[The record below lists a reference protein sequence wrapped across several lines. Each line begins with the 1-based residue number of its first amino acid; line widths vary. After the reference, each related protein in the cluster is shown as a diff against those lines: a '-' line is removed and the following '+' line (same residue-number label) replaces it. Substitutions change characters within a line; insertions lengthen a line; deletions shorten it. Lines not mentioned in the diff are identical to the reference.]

1 MNINAI
7 EMMSLNQKNMKF
19 GMKATPTP
27 TEPQAPV
34 TQPNYGMNGLEAQ
47 ANSNIAFQ
55 GLMAKAGKRIMPY
68 MMGLMVLGGAAGLQS
83 CDKYMEPDTKIVHA
97 ETNINSTVNVTID
110 MSAITEMMA
119 EFRALIDK
127 LSGVMD
133 TMNATLQQ
141 FYAKFSQFV
150 ADYQAGKLD
159 DAAFKQAVLDLFK
172 QSNANQETMIG
183 LTTQQNAQIAE
194 ILAKFGNGEL
204 TLDEAF
210 DQLMAILGSIN
221 NGIHALLAEAQS
233 AHQDYKDKMDEANTY
248 LQHIDYNT
256 YNIDANTKI
265 LTQYV
270 KDANDKLGAIKA
282 GVDSL
287 LAHSPEL
294 KDLLV
299 QIHNDQIKAPLLEE
313 ILATAGV
320 TVTQAMAMS
329 TEELKAIIQ
338 KGINTYVTY
347 ETKKIKIMEFIRD
360 NMPQISENPELGAK
374 LTQIVELLNS
384 IDAKDAAAND
394 KLQAIYDKLDAIL
407 NNLGCVDC
415 CDEVIELL
423 KEIAAKSHE
432 GVLD

>member
-47 ANSNIAFQ
+47 ANNNIAFQ
-55 GLMAKAGKRIMPY
+55 GSALAAIRNSKAMKLA
-68 MMGLMVLGGAAGLQS
+68 MGAMFAGSIVTALPS
-83 CDKYMEPDTKIVHA
+83 CDRYTEPEVKIVHA
-97 ETNINSTVNVTID
+97 ETNIESTVNVNID
-110 MSAITEMMA
+110 MSTAAQIS
-119 EFRALIDK
+119 ALLQKIADMIGDMG
-127 LSGVMD
+127 SGW
-133 TMNATLQQ
+133 QQ
-141 FYAKFSQFV
+141 FIEKFNQLVENYNNNQTILETQLNEIIDYLVKNNDNQQTMIGIDAAKL
-150 ADYQAGKLD
+150 AAIEEIR
-159 DAAFKQAVLDLFK
+159 DALKRGEITAAEAFKQIMD
-172 QSNANQETMIG
+172 
-183 LTTQQNAQIAE
+183 
-194 ILAKFGNGEL
+194 ILN
-204 TLDEAF
+204 
-210 DQLMAILGSIN
+210 SIN
-221 NGIHALLAEAQS
+221 NGVYALLAEAQG
-233 AHQDYKDKMDEANTY
+233 AHQDYNDKMDEANTY

-270 KDANDKLGAIKA
+270 KDANDKLGALKA

-347 ETKKIKIMEFIRD
+347 ETKKISIMEAIRD